1 MFMRSARLEAV
12 QVPCYH
18 ERREQPADC
27 DKTIGATRS
36 TSGVHSLSI
45 VAMYLCAAFPS
56 GDHSLLTVTKLIGTT
71 RSTSGALSLLTVA
84 KRIGA
89 AFPSGAGSA
98 AFGSGTGA
106 LSRHSSHLA
115 AMLL

>member
-56 GDHSLLTVTKLIGTT
+56 GDHSLLTG
-71 RSTSGALSLLTVA
+71 A

-89 AFPSGAGSA
+89 AFRSGPGSA
-98 AFGSGTGA
+98 AFGSGTVA